1 MTTTTEFFSTDYVD
15 YASYDNLRK
24 ICSYVDGLKNTSRK
38 IIATI
43 IRNNINKEHKVLQ
56 LASKMSEQ
64 YQYLHGD
71 ASGVIVTLAQHHIGS
86 NNLPLLKDA
95 GEFGSRFEPIAAA
108 PRYIF
113 THKES
118 YFNSLFNDDDSPVLK
133 HQTFEGE
140 VIEPIFFIPTLP
152 LILVNGSEGISP
164 GFAQKILPR
173 KVDGIK
179 KSLINFINGKSIRAQ
194 KPHYNGFRGTI
205 SKGDG
210 DSKWLISGSIKLLS
224 MNKVEITE
232 LPIGY
237 TLKSYVNILNG
248 LEDSKVLKS
257 FEDRSDNDQFNFIVD
272 FSRGVIRDR
281 DEGFILDTLKLVK
294 KVSENF
300 TTIDQ
305 DNKIKVFNND
315 VDLLKAWVDIKLTYT
330 LKRKKYML
338 SQMQHEGELLTSR
351 YIFIKSVIDGD
362 IIVTNTKKCDII
374 KQIKKV
380 NGVIEKDGLY
390 DYLLN
395 MPIHSLTKEKV
406 TMLKSKIKVLM
417 VDTKSLK
424 RKTEQE
430 LYMED
435 LDQL

>member
-1 MTTTTEFFSTDYVD
+1 
-15 YASYDNLRK
+15 
-24 ICSYVDGLKNTSRK
+24 
-38 IIATI
+38 
-43 IRNNINKEHKVLQ
+43 
-56 LASKMSEQ
+56 
-64 YQYLHGD
+64 
-71 ASGVIVTLAQHHIGS
+71 
-86 NNLPLLKDA
+86 
-95 GEFGSRFEPIAAA
+95 
-108 PRYIF
+108 
-113 THKES
+113 
-118 YFNSLFNDDDSPVLK
+118 
-133 HQTFEGE
+133 
-140 VIEPIFFIPTLP
+140 
-152 LILVNGSEGISP
+152 
-164 GFAQKILPR
+164 
-173 KVDGIK
+173 
-179 KSLINFINGKSIRAQ
+179 
-194 KPHYNGFRGTI
+194 
-205 SKGDG
+205 
-210 DSKWLISGSIKLLS
+210 

-417 VDTKSLK
+417 VDIKSLK